1 MKDTLDRLTSY
12 FPWAGLLLIAAGLI
26 TYLILRRLDTAANL
40 LLIGGALLMLLFA
53 ILRPNEVRELVSGR
67 QTRYGS
73 SALLAILFFAAIA
86 VLLYW
91 IAYQNPAWRW
101 DMTETGEFT
110 TIPETTELLENLAEP
125 VHVIGFYPP
134 ALTFQENQARAIL
147 DSMAAVSGN
156 ISYEFIDPEANPFR
170 AQEYDLNFPGTLV
183 FVQGERFTKSNS
195 LSDRDIYAALLQL
208 INPVDKKVYFLTGHG
223 ERGIDDFSPEGLDTA
238 VRLLRDLGFTV
249 EGLNLFTA
257 GSVPADATVVAII
270 DPQAPIPDA
279 EIAALRD
286 YQDRGGAMMV
296 VRDVIDSES
305 RLRAEEDGLSGLLAG
320 WGITLRPDVIID
332 QDLAQAGQA
341 FGLSFLGSNYGF
353 HSIVTPEL
361 ERFGTRFELARSIA
375 TEPTDGVTHTPLIST
390 SPNAWGETDFALLSV
405 GIAQPDP
412 DDATGSLAI
421 ALSAENRESGARLVV
436 VGDASFLTNQYV
448 VLGGNSILFSN
459 AMNWLA
465 DDELTIELSPRASI
479 PRQMFIPQTQLAI
492 LQLLSLCL
500 GPTLA
505 LLAGFGVWYLR
516 RQRR

>member
-1 MKDTLDRLTSY
+1 MKELFDRITPY
-12 FPWAGLLLIAAGLI
+12 FPWAGLLLITAGLI
-26 TYLILRRLDTAANL
+26 VYLILRRLDMTANA
-40 LLIGGALLMLLFA
+40 LLIGGTLLMLLFA
-53 ILRPNEVRELVSGR
+53 VLRPDDVRQLVSVR

-73 SALLAILFFAAIA
+73 SAFLSTLFFAAIA

-110 TIPETTELLENLAEP
+110 AVPETIELLENLTEP

-134 ALTFQENQARAIL
+134 TLSFQENQARSIL
-147 DSMAAVSGN
+147 DSMQAVSSN

-183 FVQGERFTKSNS
+183 FIQGERFTKSNS
-195 LSDRDIYAALLQL
+195 ISDRDIYAALLQL
-208 INPVDKKVYFLTGHG
+208 MNPVDKIVYFIAGHG
-223 ERGIDDFSPEGLDTA
+223 ERGIGDFSPEGIDTA
-238 VRLLRDLGFTV
+238 ARLLRDLGFTV

-257 GSVPADATVVAII
+257 GSVPADATVVALI
-270 DPQAPIPDA
+270 DPQAPIPDE

-286 YQDRGGAMMV
+286 YLNRGGSMMI
-296 VRDVIDSES
+296 VRDVLDSES
-305 RLRAEEDGLSGLLAG
+305 RLLAEEDGLNDLLAE
-320 WGITLRPDVIID
+320 WGITIRPDVIID

-375 TEPTDGVTHTPLIST
+375 TEPMAGVVHTPLVST
-390 SPNAWGETDFALLSV
+390 SPNAWGETDFALLSI
-405 GIAQPDP
+405 GMAEPDGE
-412 DDATGSLAI
+412 DAVGSLAI
-421 ALSAENRESGARLVV
+421 ALSAENMNSGARLVV
-436 VGDASFLTNQYV
+436 LGDASFISNESV

-459 AMNWLA
+459 SMNWLA
-465 DDELTIELSPRASI
+465 DDELTIELTPRASI
-479 PRQMFIPQTQLAI
+479 PRQMFIPQTQLTI
-492 LQLLSLCL
+492 LQLMSLCL

-505 LLAGFGVWYLR
+505 LLAGFAVWYLR